1 MLIISQS
8 VQSSLKAIFKYSK
21 YPSIPT
27 INEAFPNNYFTL
39 SIIRKKDI
47 IDQIKRL
54 NQKGLPEIMAY
65 L

>member
-47 IDQIKRL
+47 DQIKRL
-54 NQKGLPEIMAY
+54 NQKRLPEIMAY